1 MQIIGNSQDTLESQ
15 SSRNPKCISM
25 CALHTSGEAMQFS
38 CNLLRSVNR
47 CCIGPGYI
55 DAWNLF
61 TDMMKWA
68 CSHTH
73 TRHSKHTHTHT
84 HTHTCLFH
92 TCTVA
97 CFHFHLIII
106 SSSSSLTSSSSSCA
120 SGGISPHVRA
130 TKASRECDETITRL
144 DITFGG
150 SYREPFSKVGSG
162 GGSCLRPVCSASVIM
177 RDCHLSP
184 TQPSYLY
191 PSPYVTSRA
200 TSSGARGWAW
210 NTCIIIGRRTDG
222 RRRRVRWWRWW

>member
-1 MQIIGNSQDTLESQ
+1 MYLNVCTTHQRRSYAIFMQ
-15 SSRNPKCISM
+15 SSEVCKQVLHRPWIHRRMESVYRHDEMSM
-25 CALHTSGEAMQFS
+25 QSHTHTT
-38 CNLLRSVNR
+38 LK
-47 CCIGPGYI
+47 
-55 DAWNLF
+55 
-61 TDMMKWA
+61 THTHTHT
-68 CSHTH
+68 HTH

-200 TSSGARGWAW
+200 TSSGARG
-210 NTCIIIGRRTDG
+210 
-222 RRRRVRWWRWW
+222 